1 MAFFDD
7 LGKKIS
13 QGSQTA
19 MQKTKDMV
27 EIAGLN
33 GQIADAEK
41 SLNNYYYQIGKLYV
55 WKYRDNYDA
64 EFAKLMDEVK
74 QTEEKIRRCNY
85 RVQDLRGIVRC
96 TKCRAEVP
104 NTASFCNACGAPIAK
119 AAPVPVPVP
128 VQNQPVETTLI
139 MCSSCGSALDKNT
152 RFCTTCGAPVGN
164 AMPQVTPEQMPAQQV
179 AEPTPEQPAVRQ
191 CTNCG
196 APVPSD
202 LQFCTMCGVQQI

>member
-13 QGSQTA
+13 QGSQSA
-19 MQKTKDMV
+19 VQKTKDMV

-55 WKYRDNYDA
+55 SKYRDHYDA
-64 EFAKLMDEVK
+64 EFAKLMNEVK

-85 RVQDLRGIVRC
+85 RVQDLKGIVRC
-96 TKCRAEVP
+96 AKCRAEVP

-119 AAPVPVPVP
+119 PAPAP
-128 VQNQPVETTLI
+128 VQNLSVETALV
-139 MCSSCGSALDKNT
+139 MCSSCGTAIDKNN
-152 RFCTTCGAPVGN
+152 RFCTSCGTPMGN
-164 AMPQVTPEQMPAQQV
+164 AVPQITPEQMAPQPVTEPVAQQS
-179 AEPTPEQPAVRQ
+179 AVRR
-191 CTNCG
+191 CVNCG
-196 APVPSD
+196 APVPED
-202 LQFCTMCGVQQI
+202 LEFCTMCGVQQKK